1 MFHIRISNVYELLDS
16 GAASI
21 PSKGVWAPG
30 TMGPLVAMGGWA
42 GPRQGT
48 SLLTSTAN
56 QGLSFNNI
64 AVIFILF

>member
-1 MFHIRISNVYELLDS
+1 MRISNEYELFVL
-16 GAASI
+16 GAAFI

-56 QGLSFNNI
+56 QGLSSNNI

>member
-1 MFHIRISNVYELLDS
+1 MRISNEYELFVL
-16 GAASI
+16 GAAFI

-30 TMGPLVAMGGWA
+30 TMGPLVAMGDWA

-56 QGLSFNNI
+56 QGCLSTSSV
-64 AVIFILF
+64 VIFILF

>member
-1 MFHIRISNVYELLDS
+1 MRIPNEYELFVL
-16 GAASI
+16 GAAFI

-30 TMGPLVAMGGWA
+30 TMGPLVAMGDWA

-56 QGLSFNNI
+56 QGCLSTSSV
-64 AVIFILF
+64 VIFILF